1 MEEIWVVVF
10 LLTNRR
16 HLILLNMIF
25 FYQSSNIMV
34 YMDLLM
40 NSLNLIFQI
49 ENNMSQLRVMIQILL
64 M

>member
-25 FYQSSNIMV
+25 FYQGSNIMV